1 MELGINEAAV
11 TLQPGA
17 EVWQLLGTHSYPS
30 LYTGAEVPTTRD
42 PGVWQEGVT
51 TEYGS
56 QG

>member
-17 EVWQLLGTHSYPS
+17 EVWQLLGTHSYPT